1 MLLELS
7 SSCFF
12 VFVFFFRFQLKSPWL
27 VVGHPLRCFFLS
39 RFFPISLRLIIMW
52 CRSFIAFFCNFFT
65 INYQFQYLP
74 HWCHI
79 LLSSLLIYF
88 FVFFE
93 QITTLISGTFLINI
107 KVNFLNFNQVFSNV
121 TPCIFTFFRSWFILI
136 RFYLKYF
143 SPQVNV
149 MFISPS
155 HRS

>member
-1 MLLELS
+1 MFFCFFFFFQVSAKVSLACCRTSSALLFSVSIFSNFASIDHHVMQKLYRILLQFFYNKLSIPVSSSLVSYSPFLS
-7 SSCFF
+7 S
-12 VFVFFFRFQLKSPWL
+12 
-27 VVGHPLRCFFLS
+27 
-39 RFFPISLRLIIMW
+39 
-52 CRSFIAFFCNFFT
+52 
-65 INYQFQYLP
+65 
-74 HWCHI
+74 HI
-79 LLSSLLIYF
+79 F